1 LWETDN
7 ILRCKGMFNTKNESL
22 MLQGVGTLFEFRP
35 INKNDLKYVFLFVG
49 RNLNK
54 NLIESEIKTCL
65 I

>member
-1 LWETDN
+1 
-7 ILRCKGMFNTKNESL
+7 MFNTKNESL

>member
-1 LWETDN
+1 
-7 ILRCKGMFNTKNESL
+7 

-35 INKNDLKYVFLFVG
+35 INRNDFKYVFLFVG